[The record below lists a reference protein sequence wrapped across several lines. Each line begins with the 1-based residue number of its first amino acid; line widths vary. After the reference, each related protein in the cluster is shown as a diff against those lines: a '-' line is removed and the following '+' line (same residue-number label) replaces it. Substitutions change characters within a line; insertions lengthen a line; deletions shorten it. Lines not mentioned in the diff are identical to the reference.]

1 MSGTTQETQTSDLV
15 TRHYQQANQF
25 YQAGNY
31 QQAYQELRQAR
42 QHAQDQTQIEHI
54 EKNIREL
61 EGMMQEPDVAPA
73 GEAEQPTPKREPNKM
88 AVLTVLVGLICLT
101 PIVMKCIEIF
111 SQPAA
116 QTAAVSEENSE
127 ASDSSSPA
135 VSETNAESPTT
146 PEATPNVIV
155 EEDVNGNLIPAGAP
169 EATISGDSINLRESP
184 STQAAALGTLSRGQ
198 RVTLLANA
206 SVTANGYTWSQVQT
220 AAGASGWIAS
230 QFVQSSETAATSAAP
245 AANTADTVSTTTPG
259 TTSTTAAT
267 PASSSPAA
275 AATSRRVSGTG
286 ISLRGTPS
294 TSGALLTTLSQTDVT
309 VLSDSPV
316 TADGYSWT
324 KVRTRNG
331 SEGWIASQFLN

>member
-1 MSGTTQETQTSDLV
+1 MTNGTTQETQTGELV

-31 QQAYQELRQAR
+31 QQAYHELRQAR

-61 EGMMQEPDVAPA
+61 EGMMQESDVTPVA
-73 GEAEQPTPKREPNKM
+73 GEAEQPATKREPNKM
-88 AVLTVLVGLICLT
+88 AILTVLVGLICLT

-111 SQPAA
+111 SQPGT
-116 QTAAVSEENSE
+116 QTAAVVEENTENTESPEASSPTASE
-127 ASDSSSPA
+127 AS
-135 VSETNAESPTT
+135 AESPAT
-146 PEATPNVIV
+146 PQATPNVIV

-169 EATISGDSINLRESP
+169 DATVSGDSINLRESP
-184 STQAAALGTLSRGQ
+184 STQAAALGTLSKGQ

-206 SVTANGYTWSQVQT
+206 SVTADGYTWSQIQT
-220 AAGASGWIAS
+220 AAGATGWIAS
-230 QFVQSSETAATSAAP
+230 QFVQSSNSTAAAPEASTSAAP
-245 AANTADTVSTTTPG
+245 ATADSGLSANSAAAP
-259 TTSTTAAT
+259 AAT
-267 PASSSPAA
+267 
-275 AATSRRVSGTG
+275 RQVSGTG
-286 ISLRGTPS
+286 VSLRGTPS
-294 TSGALLTTLSQTDVT
+294 TSGALLTTLSQTEVT

-316 TADGYSWT
+316 NADGYSWT